1 VSDPMTTPSPFLA
14 WHAEAMRLADKAAF
28 ALGELETSLMDGDVA
43 ASTKLLS
50 DARAALS
57 AHLLAVPMGEPR
69 AWVCPTEDGDY
80 LRSAPTDH
88 AGWLPLFTK
97 PEGMA

>member
-1 VSDPMTTPSPFLA
+1 MTTPSPFLA
-14 WHAEAMRLADKAAF
+14 WHAEAERLIEVIALASFERGVAVTSGQTDYAADRGEHRAA
-28 ALGELETSLMDGDVA
+28 
-43 ASTKLLS
+43 
-50 DARAALS
+50 ARAALS
-57 AHLLAVPMGEPR
+57 AHLLAVPIGEPR

-88 AGWLPLFTK
+88 SGWLPLFTK